1 MRYDGKHDAR
11 CKWWIAEMW
20 GRYFTFRIT
29 QDKTSNKA
37 RVALG
42 GSIWGSVRVD
52 KLKDKIVR

>member
-11 CKWWIAEMW
+11 CKWWIAELCSQ
-20 GRYFTFRIT
+20 YFTFRII

-42 GSIWGSVRVD
+42 GSILGSVCVD